1 MVSKIRF
8 FAGLLLILWL
18 TLESKA
24 IKAVEPDSI
33 FLNNEIIRVKGDYY
47 YPPFEFINENG
58 EPDGFNVELF
68 KKLAA
73 DLGLNYTLELEPW
86 RNVRK
91 ELENS
96 EIDMLL
102 GLMVSEERSKK
113 VKFGIPHSIMTH
125 GIFTRIGVKIDRIDQ
140 LKDKEIIVQES
151 DLMHDYLLKTKLT
164 DKIILANNQHEALTL
179 LAAGKHDAA
188 LIGNFQGA
196 HLIKQLNLKNIV
208 VQNSKIEP
216 FKYAMAVSQNNDDLL
231 WLLNMGLYQLKAS
244 GEYDKIYEKWFGVYE
259 KQNFFKRYKIP
270 ILIILAGLVLLVFMV
285 FFLRNRVRSA
295 NRRLQKSYNELVQLT
310 NNLKEEIAQ
319 RNTIEKELVAA
330 KEKAEESDRL
340 KSAFLANM
348 SHEIRTPMNSI
359 MGFASLLPSEDSK
372 DLMTQYARIIVQNSE
387 QLVNIID
394 DIVLYSKLQTKLI
407 SRNNSSF
414 KVADLFDDIYHSF
427 QLPIYPKN
435 IKLIVN
441 HDASSDLNFNTDY
454 DKIRQVFTNLISN
467 AYKYTDEGEIEFGC
481 RHCED
486 DALFYVRDTGIGIPK
501 KDIER
506 IFDRFYRAQNAE
518 RKSQNGTGLGL
529 SIVSELI
536 NLLNGK
542 IWVESED
549 GKGSTFYFK
558 IKTN

>member
-1 MVSKIRF
+1 
-8 FAGLLLILWL
+8 
-18 TLESKA
+18 
-24 IKAVEPDSI
+24 
-33 FLNNEIIRVKGDYY
+33 
-47 YPPFEFINENG
+47 
-58 EPDGFNVELF
+58 
-68 KKLAA
+68 
-73 DLGLNYTLELEPW
+73 
-86 RNVRK
+86 
-91 ELENS
+91 
-96 EIDMLL
+96 
-102 GLMVSEERSKK
+102 
-113 VKFGIPHSIMTH
+113 
-125 GIFTRIGVKIDRIDQ
+125 
-140 LKDKEIIVQES
+140 
-151 DLMHDYLLKTKLT
+151 MHDYLLKTKLT